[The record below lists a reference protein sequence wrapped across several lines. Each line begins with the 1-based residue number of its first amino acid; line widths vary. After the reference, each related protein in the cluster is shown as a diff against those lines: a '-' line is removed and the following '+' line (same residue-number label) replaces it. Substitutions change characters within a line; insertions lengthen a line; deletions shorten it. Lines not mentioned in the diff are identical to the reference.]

1 MSDSYSD
8 YCERLEEKRGIYS
21 KENFEVTKRTLKF
34 KKAKARADDLLKEAN
49 FSNVKSC
56 HNCRFYDWIPNCGG
70 GSDDLR
76 CSKMGLPIDEDEAEE
91 CVCGH
96 WTACGR
102 RKGSR
107 PKFKIDDDVLA
118 GVMIAKKV
126 GDL

>member
-21 KENFEVTKRTLKF
+21 KENFEVMKKTLKF
-34 KKAKARADDLLKEAN
+34 KKAKEKAEKLLKEAN

-56 HNCRFYDWIPNCGG
+56 YNCGFYDWIPKCGG

-91 CVCGH
+91 CVCSH
-96 WTACGR
+96 WAACG

-107 PKFKIDDDVLA
+107 PKFKVDDDVLA
-118 GVMIAKKV
+118 GGMIAKRA